1 MELIAAFGWI
11 LALAACAGAAT
22 LWTQLQAANAQL
34 NAQAQQLQVQ
44 QRASQQAIEEREAT
58 LTRVRRQAED
68 DRRFAAESVI
78 AALMPALDDFDRA
91 LDTLADGPLAQG
103 VRLIHAT
110 LSQALA
116 RHGLERYDAQGQP
129 FDPALHEAI
138 DTATAPGVA
147 PGIVLKEHGR
157 GYRLNGR
164 VIRPAKVIVSAEGPA
179 AAAAPPPDLAAAA
192 ADAEPTIEL
201 LWEAPRAAGEMSLDE
216 LVLAAQTRHGADGS
230 ALTWPPEE

>member
-1 MELIAAFGWI
+1 MELIAAIGWI
-11 LALAACAGAAT
+11 LALAACAGGAH
-22 LWTQLQAANAQL
+22 LWTQLQAAQAQL
-34 NAQAQQLQVQ
+34 QVQAQQLQTQ

-138 DTATAPGVA
+138 DTAAAPGVT

-164 VIRPAKVIVSAEGPA
+164 VIRPAKVVVSTEAP
-179 AAAAPPPDLAAAA
+179 AAAPPTPEAA

-201 LWEAPRAAGEMSLDE
+201 LWDAPRPAGEMTLDE

>member
-1 MELIAAFGWI
+1 MELIAAIGWI
-11 LALAACAGAAT
+11 LALAASAGAAT
-22 LWTQLQAANAQL
+22 LWTQLQAAQSQIQT
-34 NAQAQQLQVQ
+34 QAQQLQTQ
-44 QRASQQAIEEREAT
+44 QRASHLAIEEREAT

-116 RHGLERYDAQGQP
+116 RHGLERYDAHGQP

-138 DTATAPGVA
+138 DTAAEPGVA
-147 PGIVLKEHGR
+147 PGIVLREHGR

-164 VIRPAKVIVSAEGPA
+164 VIRPAKVVVSTEAPEAPTPNA
-179 AAAAPPPDLAAAA
+179 ATL
-192 ADAEPTIEL
+192 ADAEPTVEL
-201 LWEAPRAAGEMSLDE
+201 LWEAPRATGEMTLDE
-216 LVLAAQTRHGADGS
+216 LVLAAQARHGADGS
-230 ALTWPPEE
+230 ALTWPPDE

>member
-1 MELIAAFGWI
+1 MELIAAIGWI
-11 LALAACAGAAT
+11 LALAACVGAAT
-22 LWTQLQAANAQL
+22 LWTQLEAARAQQ

-68 DRRFAAESVI
+68 DRRFAAEQVI

-91 LDTLADGPLAQG
+91 LDTLESGPLAQG

-129 FDPALHEAI
+129 FDPVLHEAI
-138 DTATAPGVA
+138 DTAAAPGVA
-147 PGIVLKEHGR
+147 PGVVLKEHGR

-164 VIRPAKVIVSAEGPA
+164 VIRPAKVVVSTEAPA
-179 AAAAPPPDLAAAA
+179 AATPPDAAA

-201 LWEAPRAAGEMSLDE
+201 LWEAPRAAGEMTLDE
-216 LVLAAQTRHGADGS
+216 LVLAAQARHGADGS

>member
-1 MELIAAFGWI
+1 MELIAAVGWI
-11 LALAACAGAAT
+11 LALAACAGAAS
-22 LWTQLQAANAQL
+22 LWSQLQTAQAQL
-34 NAQAQQLQVQ
+34 QQQAQQLQVQ

-91 LDTLADGPLAQG
+91 LETLSDGPLAQG

-138 DTATAPGVA
+138 DTAAEPGVA
-147 PGIVLKEHGR
+147 PGLVLKEHGR

-164 VIRPAKVIVSAEGPA
+164 VIRPAKVIVSAEAPRV
-179 AAAAPPPDLAAAA
+179 AAPAQPTALL
-192 ADAEPTIEL
+192 DAEPTIEL
-201 LWEAPRAAGEMSLDE
+201 LWEAPRAAGEPSLDE
-216 LVLAAQTRHGADGS
+216 LVLAAQSRGAADPS

>member
-1 MELIAAFGWI
+1 MELIAAIGWI
-11 LALAACAGAAT
+11 LALAACAGAAI
-22 LWTQLQAANAQL
+22 LWTQLQGAQAQL
-34 NAQAQQLQVQ
+34 QAQAQQLQIQ

-129 FDPALHEAI
+129 FDPVLHEAI
-138 DTATAPGVA
+138 DTAAAPGVA
-147 PGIVLKEHGR
+147 PGVVLKEHGR

-164 VIRPAKVIVSAEGPA
+164 VIRPAKVVVSTESPA
-179 AAAAPPPDLAAAA
+179 ATPPDAAA

-201 LWEAPRAAGEMSLDE
+201 LWEAPRAAGEMTLDE
-216 LVLAAQTRHGADGS
+216 LVLAAQARHGADGS